1 MSVSEA
7 IKTLH
12 DYCYS
17 NDHCSDCKLEEFRE
31 DSGFV
36 CWVNKIV
43 DNDELKEKVKKYE
56 L

>member
-7 IKTLH
+7 LKTLY

-17 NDHCSDCKLEEFRE
+17 NDHCSDCRFEEFRE
-31 DSGFV
+31 DSGFI

-43 DNDELKEKVKKYE
+43 DNDELKKKAE
-56 L
+56 VLK